1 MTCLASVAAFFDSPK
16 SRQESRTYWRGIG
29 ALTTAVATSNITLHR
44 LKLLLQRLNCRMC
57 ALQILVQAITL
68 TDKLLLPLSETVLLN
83 LNLLR
88 EPLSEVLFLFLK
100 LGVIKLSWSR
110 LTEFTGLHLLSAVGF
125 VVRFF
130 GGVDEIQ
137 HVSSDENGAEFLEV
151 AVVLVLD
158 LGDSPGVLAAFDDT
172 AIAGLDVFLGA
183 DDGEWHSCHK
193 GSCVLCGSLVI
204 LLDGWCVDLDAL
216 GFNDSADL

>member
-1 MTCLASVAAFFDSPK
+1 
-16 SRQESRTYWRGIG
+16 
-29 ALTTAVATSNITLHR
+29 
-44 LKLLLQRLNCRMC
+44 MC
-57 ALQILVQAITL
+57 ALQILIQAITF

-83 LNLLR
+83 LDLLS
-88 EPLSEVLFLFLK
+88 EPLSEVLLLFFE
-100 LGVIKLSWSR
+100 LGVIELSWSR
-110 LTEFTGLHLLSAVGF
+110 LAELAGLHLLSAVGF

-183 DDGEWHSCHK
+183 DDSEWHSCHK
-193 GSCVLCGSLVI
+193 GSCVLGGSLVI
-204 LLDGWCVDLDAL
+204 LLNGWCVDLDAL